1 MALIGPVSSFF
12 QQQTPQAL
20 EMRGLD
26 KAGLAGVQMP
36 EMPGTTATSGVSG
49 AAAAHAIPH
58 LGGTG
63 GASFGSILDN
73 FVGDVNT
80 KMQAGE
86 AAQGK
91 VLSGEST
98 NLHQAMI
105 SMQEAS
111 TAFSLMV
118 EVRNK
123 MVDSYQELMRMQ
135 V

>member
-12 QQQTPQAL
+12 QPQTPTAMELGQIGKIGKADTINPAELSGATAPQAPQAL
-20 EMRGLD
+20 GN
-26 KAGLAGVQMP
+26 A
-36 EMPGTTATSGVSG
+36 
-49 AAAAHAIPH
+49 
-58 LGGTG
+58 

-73 FVGDVNT
+73 FVGDVNS
-80 KMQAGE
+80 KMQAGD
-86 AAQGK
+86 AAQAG

-111 TAFSLMV
+111 VAFSLMV